1 MSSIG
6 SGTLVPPISVCGA
19 EAPLPQNSKMDEWRE
34 YKLSDITSIL
44 GDGLH
49 GTPKY
54 DENGDYFFINGNN
67 LSNGKIVI
75 KNDTKRAS
83 QSEYEKYKKDLN
95 DRTILV
101 SINGTLG
108 NIALYN
114 GEKCILGKSA
124 CYFNVNSDVDTLF
137 VKYVVTNRD
146 FQEYIRNFAT
156 GTTIPN
162 VSLKTMREYNF
173 TLPPLEE
180 QKAIAEVLS
189 SLDDKIDLLHR
200 QNKTLEELAQT
211 LFRQWF
217 IEGEETISY
226 LFAELVDS
234 ISVKHSFNTDKVIFL
249 NTSDV
254 YDGKV
259 LHNNYSIVSG
269 LPGQAKKSIKKGDIL
284 FTEIRPANKRFAF
297 IDFEADD
304 YVVSTK
310 LMVLR
315 SKNVLDTS
323 IVYLFLKQQDTL
335 NYLQMLAESRS
346 GTFPQITFDHLK
358 TVEIFVPKDRDILE
372 STTNIFKDLITKT
385 FSNHATIKTL
395 ENMRDTLLPKLMSGE
410 VRVNY

>member
-1 MSSIG
+1 MS
-6 SGTLVPPISVCGA
+6 
-19 EAPLPQNSKMDEWRE
+19 EWRE
-34 YKLSDITSIL
+34 CKL
-44 GDGLH
+44 GDIADVKGGKRLAK
-49 GTPKY
+49 GELLTTEKTPHPY
-54 DENGDYFFINGNN
+54 IRITDFNGYKIN
-67 LSNGKIVI
+67 LSNILYVNEEVQKSISRYIVNKQDLILSIVGTIGLCAKVPDELDNANLTENCIKLVFDTTKI
-75 KNDTKRAS
+75 DT
-83 QSEYEKYKKDLN
+83 N
-95 DRTILV
+95 F
-101 SINGTLG
+101 
-108 NIALYN
+108 LYYHLISPDTQELIR
-114 GEKCILGKSA
+114 GLDVGSTQPKLPI
-124 CYFNVNSDVDTLF
+124 YNVQKIDIS
-137 VKYVVTNRD
+137 
-146 FQEYIRNFAT
+146 
-156 GTTIPN
+156 
-162 VSLKTMREYNF
+162 
-173 TLPPLEE
+173 LPPLEE

-217 IEGEETISY
+217 VEGEEATCY
-226 LFAELVDS
+226 LFGELVDS
-234 ISVKHSFNTDKVIFL
+234 ISVKHRFESDKVIFL

-358 TVEIFVPKDRDILE
+358 TVEIFVPKDKDILE
-372 STTNIFKDLITKT
+372 NTTNIFKDIVTKT

-395 ENMRDTLLPKLMSGE
+395 ENMRDALLPKLMSGE
-410 VRVNY
+410 VRVRI